1 MESSLAFRDTRL
13 LCRLTGGYVGQN
25 PVAQGWLVDRTQSMK
40 HYFPIPPF
48 STLGSDSCKSF
59 GRLKNGLSLKFKKK
73 KKSWGNVN
81 LSRYNLYTDNQ
92 VSFIHKTCIYVQSC
106 KRLPFCHQGIFPRV
120 REKEH
125 TKDLDKHD
133 RFN

>member
-59 GRLKNGLSLKFKKK
+59 GRLKNGLSLKLEQFLK
-73 KKSWGNVN
+73 
-81 LSRYNLYTDNQ
+81 LPLTLYTDNQ

-125 TKDLDKHD
+125 TKNLDKHD